1 VSAGDGLT
9 GLPADPGQGPP
20 SEPALSEAAFQARF
34 KGVVNALP
42 GALAAS

>member
-1 VSAGDGLT
+1 VSTADGLT

-34 KGVVNALP
+34 NGVVNALP
-42 GALAAS
+42 GGLTAS